1 MCDALRPTRHEQG
14 VLQVYDLG
22 ADGRDMRKV
31 AEVTNFAQAAER
43 AAGGRD
49 IFGGR
54 SSADRKVK
62 ALTLCSPSRYDC
74 HRRFANTDEDQGMS
88 TA

>member
-1 MCDALRPTRHEQG
+1 MCDALRPTRHERG
-14 VLQVYDLG
+14 ALQVYDLG
-22 ADGRDMRKV
+22 SNGRDMRRV

-54 SSADRKVK
+54 SMADRKVK
-62 ALTLCSPSRYDC
+62 TLILCLPSQNVLTSLIVTGD
-74 HRRFANTDEDQGMS
+74 
-88 TA
+88 